1 MTFMAAYTYSKAIDN
16 SSGFGQWVNF
26 EDYRRTRSLSSFDTT
41 HNFVFSYAWMLPF
54 DKVFANA
61 PKRLTQGWTF
71 SGVTRF
77 TGGFPIPISES
88 SDDFSLTGS
97 PNTDVPDLVGKVH
110 IMDPRKSGNAFFNAD
125 AFAPGQLGQ
134 FGTANRQFFH
144 GPGINN
150 FDISL
155 MKKTQISES
164 MAFEIRAEFFNVFN
178 HTQFQNPDGD
188 FNGQMGVVTKA
199 RDPRIGQ
206 LSAKFYF

>member
-1 MTFMAAYTYSKAIDN
+1 
-16 SSGFGQWVNF
+16 
-26 EDYRRTRSLSSFDTT
+26 
-41 HNFVFSYAWMLPF
+41 
-54 DKVFANA
+54 
-61 PKRLTQGWTF
+61 
-71 SGVTRF
+71 
-77 TGGFPIPISES
+77 
-88 SDDFSLTGS
+88 
-97 PNTDVPDLVGKVH
+97 
-110 IMDPRKSGNAFFNAD
+110 MDPRKPGNLFFNPD

-134 FGTANRQFFH
+134 FGTSSRQFFH

-178 HTQFQNPDGD
+178 HTQFTNPDGD
-188 FNGQMGVVTKA
+188 LNGNMGKVTSA